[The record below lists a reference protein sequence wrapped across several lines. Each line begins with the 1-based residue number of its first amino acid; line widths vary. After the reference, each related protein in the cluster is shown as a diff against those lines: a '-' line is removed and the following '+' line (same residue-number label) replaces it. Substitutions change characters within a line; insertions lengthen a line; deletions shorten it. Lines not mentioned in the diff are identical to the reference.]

1 MGGMVAESFGR
12 VTSSGLVCVMATQL
26 TLQTYQASMLNPFFC
41 FFSIVEENP

>member
-1 MGGMVAESFGR
+1 MGRTVAESLGR

-26 TLQTYQASMLNPFFC
+26 TFPTYQASMLEHFFC